1 MEKIVIIGVN
11 PTWYTTTTLATS
23 STKTA
28 KECILKRIETMEKPF
43 VTGYLES
50 PILPTME
57 KETNAMNDII
67 MLKSELAILKADLKD
82 QSKKYNELL
91 KAFNELIDD
100 YISQCERLGEVD
112 ITQVK
117 YDWFE
122 KAGILD

>member
-1 MEKIVIIGVN
+1 MEKIVIIGAK
-11 PTWYTTTTLATS
+11 PTWYTTTTLATLNI
-23 STKTA
+23 KTA
-28 KECILKRIETMEKPF
+28 KEYIQKRLETMEKPF

-57 KETNAMNDII
+57 RETNAMNDII
-67 MLKSELAILKADLKD
+67 LLRSEIAILKADLKD
-82 QSKKYNELL
+82 QDKKYNSIL
-91 KAFNELIDD
+91 KAFNELIDE
-100 YISQCERLGEVD
+100 YISQSERLGEVD

>member
-23 STKTA
+23 NIKTA
-28 KECILKRIETMEKPF
+28 KEYILNRIETMEKPF

-67 MLKSELAILKADLKD
+67 MLRSELAILKADLKD

-91 KAFNELIDD
+91 KSFNELIED

>member
-1 MEKIVIIGVN
+1 MEKIVIIGVKQQ
-11 PTWYTTTTLATS
+11 WFTTTTQVTS
-23 STKTA
+23 NTKTA
-28 KECILKRIETMEKPF
+28 KEYILNRLNKMEKPF

-82 QSKKYNELL
+82 QSQKYNELL

-100 YISQCERLGEVD
+100 YILQCERLGEVD

>member
-1 MEKIVIIGVN
+1 ME
-11 PTWYTTTTLATS
+11 
-23 STKTA
+23 
-28 KECILKRIETMEKPF
+28 R
-43 VTGYLES
+43 
-50 PILPTME
+50 
-57 KETNAMNDII
+57 ETNAMNDII

-117 YDWFE
+117 YDWFK

>member
-1 MEKIVIIGVN
+1 MEKIVIIGAK
-11 PTWYTTTTLATS
+11 PTWYTTTTQATL
-23 STKTA
+23 STKIL
-28 KECILKRIETMEKPF
+28 KECILNRLNKMEKPF

-57 KETNAMNDII
+57 RETNAMNDII
-67 MLKSELAILKADLKD
+67 LLRSEIAILKADLKD
-82 QSKKYNELL
+82 QDKKYNSIL

-100 YISQCERLGEVD
+100 YISQSERLGEVD

>member
-1 MEKIVIIGVN
+1 MEKIVIIGAK
-11 PTWYTTTTLATS
+11 PTWYTTTTQATLNI
-23 STKTA
+23 KTA
-28 KECILKRIETMEKPF
+28 KEYIQKRLETMEKPF

-57 KETNAMNDII
+57 RETNAMNDII
-67 MLKSELAILKADLKD
+67 LLRSEIAILKADLKD
-82 QSKKYNELL
+82 QDKKYNSIL

-100 YISQCERLGEVD
+100 YISQSERLGEVD

>member
-1 MEKIVIIGVN
+1 MEKIVIIGAK
-11 PTWYTTTTLATS
+11 PTWYITTTQATL

-28 KECILKRIETMEKPF
+28 KEYIQKRLETMEKPF

-57 KETNAMNDII
+57 RETNAMNDII
-67 MLKSELAILKADLKD
+67 LLRSEIAILKADLKD
-82 QSKKYNELL
+82 QDKKYNSIL

-100 YISQCERLGEVD
+100 YIAQSERLGEVD

>member
-23 STKTA
+23 NTKTA
-28 KECILKRIETMEKPF
+28 KEYILNRLNTMEKPF

-67 MLKSELAILKADLKD
+67 MLRSELAILKADLKD

>member
-1 MEKIVIIGVN
+1 MEKIVIIGAK
-11 PTWYTTTTLATS
+11 PIWCTTTTQATL

-28 KECILKRIETMEKPF
+28 KECILNRLNKMEKPF

-57 KETNAMNDII
+57 RETNAMNDII
-67 MLKSELAILKADLKD
+67 LLRSEIAILKADLKD
-82 QSKKYNELL
+82 QDKKYNSIL

-100 YISQCERLGEVD
+100 YIAQSERLGEVD

>member
-1 MEKIVIIGVN
+1 MEKIVIIGAKL
-11 PTWYTTTTLATS
+11 TWCTTTTQATS
-23 STKTA
+23 STKIL
-28 KECILKRIETMEKPF
+28 KECILNRLNKMEKPF

-57 KETNAMNDII
+57 RETNAMNDII
-67 MLKSELAILKADLKD
+67 LLRSEIAILKADLKD
-82 QSKKYNELL
+82 QDKKYNSIL

-100 YISQCERLGEVD
+100 YIAQSERLGEVD